1 MAQKALKKKVQPKGA
16 ASKLTDQ
23 VLDSARDVWLAGLG
37 AFSIAQK
44 EGGKL
49 VEQGNKLFDQG
60 NHLFEKLVEEGAKIE
75 KSTRKEVEGTV
86 VNLRGDVEHRVES
99 VRKQA
104 TGNLD
109 KLEHL
114 FEERVAR
121 VLGRL
126 GVPTSD
132 DVNKLSARV
141 QKLSDQVAKLAE
153 KPAVKKPVKKPVAKK
168 TEVAKT
174 EVARTE
180 VAKADVAKPVIAQP
194 EAKDAGSK
202 AA

>member
-1 MAQKALKKKVQPKGA
+1 MAQKALKKKVQPKGS
-16 ASKLTDQ
+16 ASKLSDQ
-23 VLDSARDVWLAGLG
+23 VFESARDVWRAGLG
-37 AFSIAQK
+37 AFSIAQQ

-49 VEQGNKLFDQG
+49 VEQGVQQGSKLVDQG
-60 NHLFEKLVEEGAKIE
+60 NHLFEKLVAEGTKIE
-75 KSTRKEVEGTV
+75 NSTRKEVRGTV
-86 VNLRGDVEHRVES
+86 VDLRGGVENRVEL

-109 KLEHL
+109 KLENL
-114 FEERVAR
+114 FEDRVAR

-141 QKLSDQVAKLAE
+141 QKLSDMVAKLAE
-153 KPAVKKPVKKPVAKK
+153 KPVAPKPARKAVAKK
-168 TEVAKT
+168 PAAKKT
-174 EVARTE
+174 
-180 VAKADVAKPVIAQP
+180 VAKAAPVKDTPAKATPAEQ
-194 EAKDAGSK
+194 ATNK